1 MDPVEIRCAVDD
13 WPEEC
18 KKLHRQGLTVRAMV
32 RSEDG
37 TEIIA
42 QATQRVETRTENPD
56 THGGA
61 SRPIDEEVIAQAVAR
76 WDDPA

>member
-18 KKLHRQGLTVRAMV
+18 KRLHRQGLTVRTMV

-37 TEIIA
+37 TEIV
-42 QATQRVETRTENPD
+42 ATATPRVEFRD
-56 THGGA
+56 
-61 SRPIDEEVIAQAVAR
+61 DVA
-76 WDDPA
+76 